1 MDKSK
6 PDKMGY
12 VRAKVLNGYEGEA
25 WPTGMIGWAEV
36 GTDKVYDNNFID
48 YWHHRWEATKP
59 RVEFETKEECVEWLE
74 DCTSYDA
81 SDLQDNVNNP
91 AHYGKGEIEAID
103 YISDFLTPEE
113 YQGYLRG
120 NIAKY
125 LHRWPYKNGV
135 EDLKKASWYL
145 DRLINE
151 AEKEGL

>member
-1 MDKSK
+1 MTKVK
-6 PDKMGY
+6 PYKMNY
-12 VRAKVLNGYEGEA
+12 VRAEVLDGCPEGWPVGY
-25 WPTGMIGWAEV
+25 IGWAEI
-36 GTDKVYDNNFID
+36 GTSAVYDD
-48 YWHHRWEATKP
+48 ALTEVWHQEWKATKP
-59 RVEFETKEECVEWLE
+59 RVEFETKEECFEYMKDLHAF
-74 DCTSYDA
+74 DA
-81 SDLQDNVNNP
+81 STLQDNVNNP